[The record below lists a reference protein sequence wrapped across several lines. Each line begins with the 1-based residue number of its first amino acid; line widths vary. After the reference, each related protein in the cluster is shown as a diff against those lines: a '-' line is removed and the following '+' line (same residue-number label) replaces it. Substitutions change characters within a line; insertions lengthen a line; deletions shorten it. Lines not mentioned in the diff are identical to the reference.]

1 MGEPLTFVVTLVLKV
16 VALLFLLRFVL
27 QAVHASFY
35 NPVSEGI
42 VRFTNPVL
50 DPVRK
55 VLRPYRNLD
64 FASFVMAWVAHMLAV
79 VFHIWSDEQL
89 SIDVFA
95 ILTDGLR
102 TTLSLVVGIFLVAI
116 FVSIIMSWIAPQ
128 VYSPAAI
135 IARELAEPLLAPARR
150 VLPPLGGIDLSPMIT
165 IVVLMLVQS
174 YAIGVVLPC
183 QYQSWCG

>member
-16 VALLFLLRFVL
+16 AALLFLLRFVL

-64 FASFVMAWVAHMLAV
+64 FASFVVAWLVHMLAIA
-79 VFHIWSDEQL
+79 FHIWSVGL
-89 SIDVFA
+89 PIDVFA

-116 FVSIIMSWIAPQ
+116 LVSIIMSWIAPQ

-150 VLPPLGGIDLSPMIT
+150 ILPPLGGIDLSPMIT

-174 YAIGVVLPC
+174 YAIGAVLPC

>member
-1 MGEPLTFVVTLVLKV
+1 MADPLTFVVTLVLRV
-16 VALLFLLRFVL
+16 GALLFLLRFVL

-64 FASFVMAWVAHMLAV
+64 FAAFVMAWVMHMLAV
-79 VFHIWSDEQL
+79 TFHVWSAGLPIDLFAVF
-89 SIDVFA
+89 
-95 ILTDGLR
+95 TDGLH
-102 TTLSLVVGIFLVAI
+102 TTLSLVVGIFSVAI
-116 FVSIIMSWIAPQ
+116 IVSIIMSWIAPQ

-150 VLPPLGGIDLSPMIT
+150 ILPPLGGIDLSPMIT
-165 IVVLMLVQS
+165 IVVLMLIQR
-174 YAIGVVLPC
+174 YAIGGVLPC
-183 QYQSWCG
+183 QYLTWCG

>member
-1 MGEPLTFVVTLVLKV
+1 MGEPLTFVVTLVLRV
-16 VALLFLLRFVL
+16 AALLFLLRFVL

-64 FASFVMAWVAHMLAV
+64 FAAFVMAWVVHMLAV
-79 VFHIWSDEQL
+79 AFHIWSTGL
-89 SIDVFA
+89 PIDVIA
-95 ILTDGLR
+95 VLTDGLR
-102 TTLSLVVGIFLVAI
+102 TTLSLVVGIFTVAI

-135 IARELAEPLLAPARR
+135 IARELAEPLLGPARR
-150 VLPPLGGIDLSPMIT
+150 ILPPLGGIDLSPMIA

-174 YAIGVVLPC
+174 YVIGVVLPC

>member
-1 MGEPLTFVVTLVLKV
+1 MGEPLTFVVTLVLRV
-16 VALLFLLRFVL
+16 AALLFLLRFVL

-42 VRFTNPVL
+42 IRFTNPVL

-64 FASFVMAWVAHMLAV
+64 FASFVMAWVVHMLAV
-79 VFHIWSDEQL
+79 LLHIFSVGL
-89 SIDVFA
+89 PIDIFA
-95 ILTDGLR
+95 IITDGLN

-150 VLPPLGGIDLSPMIT
+150 ILPPLGGIDLSPMIT

>member
-1 MGEPLTFVVTLVLKV
+1 MVDPLTFVVTLVLRV
-16 VALLFLLRFVL
+16 AALLFLLRFVL
-27 QAVHASFY
+27 QAVNASFY

-42 VRFTNPVL
+42 VRFTSPVL

-64 FASFVMAWVAHMLAV
+64 FASFVMAWVMHMLAV
-79 VFHIWSDEQL
+79 TFHVWSAGL
-89 SIDVFA
+89 PIDIFA
-95 ILTDGLR
+95 ILTDGLH

-116 FVSIIMSWIAPQ
+116 FVSILMSWIAPQ

-150 VLPPLGGIDLSPMIT
+150 ILPALGGIDLSPMIT
-165 IVVLMLVQS
+165 IVVLLLIQG
-174 YAIGVVLPC
+174 YAIGGVLPC
-183 QYQSWCG
+183 QYTSWCG

>member
-1 MGEPLTFVVTLVLKV
+1 MADPLTFVVTLVLRV
-16 VALLFLLRFVL
+16 GALLFLLRFVL

-50 DPVRK
+50 EPVRK

-64 FASFVMAWVAHMLAV
+64 FAAFVMAWVMHMLAITFSV
-79 VFHIWSDEQL
+79 WSDGL
-89 SIDVFA
+89 TIAVFA

-150 VLPPLGGIDLSPMIT
+150 ILPPLGGIDLSPMIT
-165 IVVLMLVQS
+165 IVVLMLVQG
-174 YAIGVVLPC
+174 YIIGVVLPC

>member
-1 MGEPLTFVVTLVLKV
+1 MGEPLTFVVTLALRV

-35 NPVSEGI
+35 NPFSEGV

-50 DPVRK
+50 EPIRK

-64 FASFVMAWVAHMLAV
+64 FAAFVMAWVMHMLAAA
-79 VFHIWSDEQL
+79 FA
-89 SIDVFA
+89 VFA
-95 ILTDGLR
+95 AELPLQAFAIVTDGLR
-102 TTLSLVVGIFLVAI
+102 ATLSLVVGIFMVAI

-150 VLPPLGGIDLSPMIT
+150 ILPPLGGIDLSPMIT
-165 IVVLMLVQS
+165 IVVLMLIQN
-174 YAIGVVLPC
+174 YAINAVLPC
-183 QYQSWCG
+183 QSWCG

>member
-55 VLRPYRNLD
+55 VLRSYRNLD
-64 FASFVMAWVAHMLAV
+64 FASFVMAWVVHMLAV
-79 VFHIWSDEQL
+79 AFHAWSVGLPVDL
-89 SIDVFA
+89 FA
-95 ILTDGLR
+95 IATDGLR

-150 VLPPLGGIDLSPMIT
+150 ILPPLGGIDLSPMIT
-165 IVVLMLVQS
+165 IIVLMLVQS
-174 YAIGVVLPC
+174 YAIGTVLPC